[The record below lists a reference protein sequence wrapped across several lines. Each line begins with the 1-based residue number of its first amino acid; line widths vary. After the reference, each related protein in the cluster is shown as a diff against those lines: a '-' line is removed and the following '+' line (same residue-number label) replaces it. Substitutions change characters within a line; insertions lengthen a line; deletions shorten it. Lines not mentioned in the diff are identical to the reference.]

1 MLLPPHALKPPSTTI
16 SVRTPNIDSHLRRRA
31 GIPKKNRMAITA
43 PLPSHPRPKPLFS
56 GRAMALLVVEETVTV
71 AVPLVVPPPRVIVE
85 LPPEQVGRWVAP
97 AGDVVSAQVR
107 VTVPE
112 YAVSVDTVTVEV
124 AGDPDATAAGVDAAS
139 ENADA
144 VTVGD
149 VDPEVVPVAEA

>member
-1 MLLPPHALKPPSTTI
+1 
-16 SVRTPNIDSHLRRRA
+16 
-31 GIPKKNRMAITA
+31 
-43 PLPSHPRPKPLFS
+43 
-56 GRAMALLVVEETVTV
+56 MALLVVEETVTV

-85 LPPEQVGRWVAP
+85 LPPEQVGRWVAS

-112 YAVSVDTVTVEV
+112 YAVAVDTVTVEV

-144 VTVGD
+144 VTVGE
-149 VDPEVVPVAEA
+149 VDPEVVPVAAV